1 MASSSPAWTTPS
13 LSETLSQTIIMKRVM
28 NTAPRQSPQFN
39 IQYQK
44 EKKKKI
50 RLKINYSGIE
60 LFRGPVELPSLD
72 LRIAMLIYAHLLK

>member
-1 MASSSPAWTTPS
+1 
-13 LSETLSQTIIMKRVM
+13 M

-72 LRIAMLIYAHLLK
+72 LRIAMLIYAHLLKWTDASNSSRLNYKEF